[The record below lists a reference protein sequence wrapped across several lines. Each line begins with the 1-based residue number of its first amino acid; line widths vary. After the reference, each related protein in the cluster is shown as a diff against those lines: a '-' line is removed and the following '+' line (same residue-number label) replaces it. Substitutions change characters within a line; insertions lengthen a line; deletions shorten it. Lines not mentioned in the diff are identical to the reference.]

1 MKRRLHMKF
10 PWEPKTVE
18 DHRYEIL
25 VYIRAR
31 GDVEVI
37 TIDSMA
43 GFDHVYAKVGG
54 RSIDACVGRFSSTV
68 RGALPVHDR
77 PEVELILKLIRDRV
91 RYAQP
96 EVIGHRDVLPAPSPR
111 WFDFRGDCLD
121 ELLPALPKAKPAQ
134 HRLDQARALIRIRMT
149 MTVDEVE
156 VYAPSYIRTPDAE
169 ARDQGYTSVMK
180 LRDDKESA
188 RAALRTEIAR
198 VVSALERARDV
209 ATVLGLREEFE
220 AMIQTVTKVQ
230 ERVTA

>member
-1 MKRRLHMKF
+1 
-10 PWEPKTVE
+10 
-18 DHRYEIL
+18 
-25 VYIRAR
+25 
-31 GDVEVI
+31 
-37 TIDSMA
+37 
-43 GFDHVYAKVGG
+43 
-54 RSIDACVGRFSSTV
+54 
-68 RGALPVHDR
+68 
-77 PEVELILKLIRDRV
+77 
-91 RYAQP
+91 
-96 EVIGHRDVLPAPSPR
+96 
-111 WFDFRGDCLD
+111 
-121 ELLPALPKAKPAQ
+121 
-134 HRLDQARALIRIRMT
+134 MT